1 MKILKL
7 FVFTDST
14 QENGIGVKIISQHDA
29 TKTEKTYS
37 AKGLRLPVQ
46 HFETP
51 LGDRLNAS
59 GSRISYDIWTT
70 EENAK
75 ESVKKCVIKILED
88 FKERD
93 AKWNLVKDAACKM
106 ESKLTNI
113 VIAQSNE
120 LLPNEV
126 KS

>member
-14 QENGIGVKIISQHDA
+14 QENGIGVKILGQHDA

-46 HFETP
+46 DFNTP

-75 ESVKKCVIKILED
+75 ESVKKCVVKILED

-93 AKWNLVKDAACKM
+93 AKWNLVKDAITKIDL
-106 ESKLTNI
+106 KLKI
-113 VIAQSNE
+113 LA
-120 LLPNEV
+120 
-126 KS
+126 K